1 MLLAAVVAF
10 SALSLA
16 TALAQDLRQFVILQF
31 LARIA
36 LVTQLT
42 IAYVLLSE
50 SMPATRRGRVNGML
64 AAFASVG
71 AALPALLLAPLVS
84 AGHDWRGLFV
94 LGGLPLLVLPLL
106 WRWVGESPA
115 FLLGRQQGRVSQSLA
130 RQLGRLL
137 APDLRRRFLSVSGL
151 WFVINFWVGATMFL
165 FSFYAVRERGW
176 TADDLQRVAPFGLIC
191 AFVGYVAAGRL
202 MDAIGRRPAAAV
214 LLVLGGIATLV
225 TFKAESFVVVAAGW
239 VCLQAL
245 QGIWPVAYTLTT
257 ELFPTEVRASANGL
271 AHNLLGRWGQVRRP
285 VCGQPRRARARHDR
299 SCGRRARLREP
310 ARAAVAALGSA
321 GNAADG
327 VERARSTDPFAMS
340 FALSFARIA
349 DCSIAQGLRRR
360 FDTIDGEPRQGR
372 PLGRLDWMRPRADGD
387 ESRGQSHSTPLTCRC
402 GGRGLTGSVE
412 RRSQQVPRVTLHEC
426 VAPCVQRPRAVL
438 SFVAIAGGEHA
449 TVLAQR
455 SRFKFARRTV
465 QQPLVDHARTDAR
478 AVHELRLVVAQH
490 LAFGRREPGTDTAG
504 RLCVVVPELRD
515 GIETA
520 ARP

>member
-1 MLLAAVVAF
+1 MANATKWLFWLLGVVVVVEGFDTNVANVVLPYVGDTFTAGASELRNAQALIALGAVAAYFTIQSADRWGRRPVLLAAVVAF
-10 SALSLA
+10 SGLSLA

-64 AAFASVG
+64 AAFASIG

-115 FLLGRQQGRVSQSLA
+115 FLLGRQRGRVSQSLA

-225 TFKAESFVVVAAGW
+225 TSKAESFVVVAAGW

-271 AHNLLGRWGQVRRP
+271 AHNLLGRWGQVAGP
-285 VCGQPRRARARHDR
+285 FAVNLLALELGTT
-299 SCGRRARLREP
+299 GR
-310 ARAAVAALGSA
+310 AVAALACVNLLALPLLRWGLPETRQTELS
-321 GNAADG
+321 
-327 VERARSTDPFAMS
+327 ER
-340 FALSFARIA
+340 
-349 DCSIAQGLRRR
+349 
-360 FDTIDGEPRQGR
+360 E
-372 PLGRLDWMRPRADGD
+372 
-387 ESRGQSHSTPLTCRC
+387 
-402 GGRGLTGSVE
+402 
-412 RRSQQVPRVTLHEC
+412 
-426 VAPCVQRPRAVL
+426 AP
-438 SFVAIAGGEHA
+438 
-449 TVLAQR
+449 TV
-455 SRFKFARRTV
+455 S
-465 QQPLVDHARTDAR
+465 
-478 AVHELRLVVAQH
+478 
-490 LAFGRREPGTDTAG
+490 
-504 RLCVVVPELRD
+504 C
-515 GIETA
+515 
-520 ARP
+520 